1 MRSGGPPFHFVFGT
15 MQLSML
21 SSEILNPLLNSA
33 FTREITWLAAS
44 ERHSLDEF
52 IETFYNTRK
61 RVQETLEGM
70 SDAQVMFSHPAHSVW
85 SVSESITHLIYSQGY
100 YINKMLEISTSALPH
115 IAEAARGFG
124 EGAKTDISSDQLRKR
139 MVHATEQITIAIEG
153 TRKEHDPVKS
163 EYNEHFGVCAYRTWM
178 LLLLAH
184 EVDHFK
190 QIVAMRRLGR
200 AEGV

>member
-1 MRSGGPPFHFVFGT
+1 MRSRWAA
-15 MQLSML
+15 LSFRFWYNATHML
-21 SSEILNPLLNSA
+21 SSEVLNPLLNSA

-100 YINKMLEISTSALPH
+100 YINKMLEISTSTLPH
-115 IAEAARGFG
+115 IVEAARGFG
-124 EGAKTDISSDQLRKR
+124 EGAQTGMSAEQLRKR
-139 MVHATEQITIAIEG
+139 MVHATEQITTAIEG
-153 TRKEHDPVKS
+153 TRNDHDNEKT
-163 EYNEHFGVCAYRTWM
+163 EYNEHFGICSYRTWI

-184 EVDHFK
+184 EWDHLK